1 MKEGLKMKVLVF
13 GANGKTGRLVVDR
26 AIAAGHEVT
35 VLVRQM
41 SLSFPA
47 SVRVIVG
54 DALKVMDIRRA
65 MDSQE
70 AILSTISQN
79 VERYHYLPLLL

>member
-54 DALKVMDIRRA
+54 RRIESYGYTTCHGFSGGCSGMHWRKCTLADADA
-65 MDSQE
+65 
-70 AILSTISQN
+70 
-79 VERYHYLPLLL
+79 